1 MTDSRAASSITTRLT
16 ASMVS
21 TVLLAV
27 VLVGLVGV
35 GMIRQAADRI
45 AIGELHRQA
54 SAIARETSFLRRD
67 PIQAIRFLRNALDLS
82 GAALYEVLDD
92 GSLLI
97 LGGAPN
103 VPLTRAD
110 VAILAQGRGIEGVR
124 GSKGDRFVFV
134 AQPISGNRTLALVLG
149 RTAGLTSRELPLARR
164 LLAAAVFAMS
174 VAALV
179 ASFVARRI
187 TSPLRDLA
195 VAAADIATGD
205 FTARVEVS
213 SDDEVGVVA
222 SSFNKMAAELGDADR
237 LQREFFLSISHELRT
252 PLTAIQGYAEA
263 IEDGTVTGQRGREAA
278 GVIIGESKRLNRLV
292 SDVLDL
298 ARLDAKRFTVNL
310 EDLEV
315 SRVLKRLQQSFAQKA
330 SESGV
335 ALEIE
340 STDMTVKADGD
351 RLIQVLSN
359 LVENGMRY
367 TPTDGRIRVSAAP
380 EGSRCRFDVVDGGP
394 GLDPSDF
401 RRAFDRQYL
410 WGKYRGVRD
419 VGTGLGLAITK
430 ELVEAMGGEVSSTN
444 DAQGGARFSVL
455 LPMA

>member
-1 MTDSRAASSITTRLT
+1 
-16 ASMVS
+16 
-21 TVLLAV
+21 
-27 VLVGLVGV
+27 
-35 GMIRQAADRI
+35 
-45 AIGELHRQA
+45 
-54 SAIARETSFLRRD
+54 
-67 PIQAIRFLRNALDLS
+67 
-82 GAALYEVLDD
+82 
-92 GSLLI
+92 
-97 LGGAPN
+97 
-103 VPLTRAD
+103 
-110 VAILAQGRGIEGVR
+110 
-124 GSKGDRFVFV
+124 
-134 AQPISGNRTLALVLG
+134 
-149 RTAGLTSRELPLARR
+149 
-164 LLAAAVFAMS
+164 
-174 VAALV
+174 V

-195 VAAADIATGD
+195 AAAADVATGD
-205 FTARVEVS
+205 FAARVEVS

-222 SSFNKMAAELGDADR
+222 ASFNKMASELGDADR

-263 IEDGTVTGQRGREAA
+263 IEDGTVSGQQGKEAA

-298 ARLDAKRFTVNL
+298 ARLDAKRFTVHL
-310 EDLEV
+310 EELDV
-315 SRVLKRLQQSFAQKA
+315 RTVLQRLQQAFAQKA

-335 ALEIE
+335 AVEIE
-340 STDMTVKADGD
+340 AADMTVKADSD

-367 TPTDGRIRVSAAP
+367 TPTDGRIRVSATP

-394 GLDPSDF
+394 GLDPADF

-455 LPMA
+455 LPLA